1 MMQFSFIGTRLV
13 NNICMYT
20 NTIETCAINIKIFI
34 GKHVVSHVSFQKAII
49 PLKKKDIFHSIKST
63 CNIHTRSR
71 QFIVKHKKVNN
82 MYMFVQI
89 R

>member
-49 PLKKKDIFHSIKST
+49 PLKKKIYSIQSSQHVT
-63 CNIHTRSR
+63 YIQDQDNS
-71 QFIVKHKKVNN
+71 
-82 MYMFVQI
+82 
-89 R
+89 